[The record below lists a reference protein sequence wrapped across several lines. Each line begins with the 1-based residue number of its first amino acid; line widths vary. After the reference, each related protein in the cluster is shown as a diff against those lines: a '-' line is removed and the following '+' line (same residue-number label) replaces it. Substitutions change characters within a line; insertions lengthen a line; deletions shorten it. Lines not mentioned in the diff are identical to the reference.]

1 MSAGSI
7 DVDGDEVLQ
16 LLHEVLALAVSAAV
30 GHHPG
35 HLVRRALR
43 LLDLDRFLADEAHW
57 K

>member
-43 LLDLDRFLADEAHW
+43 PLDLQCFLADEAHW

>member
-1 MSAGSI
+1 VSAGSI

-43 LLDLDRFLADEAHW
+43 LLDLQCFLADEAH
-57 K
+57 